1 MRPAQ
6 ERGIIMTTEK
16 TEKRMTK
23 REMCNYIVNGGEITE
38 EVKAWFVEEIE
49 KLDKENEK
57 ARERAAKKK
66 AENQPFIDAALEY
79 LDGKEELVTA
89 SEVLENVEIFESV
102 QKASSVLRGL
112 EKEGIV
118 ESDEV
123 KTKKGKVKGYKVRE
137 A

>member
-1 MRPAQ
+1 
-6 ERGIIMTTEK
+6 MTTEK

>member
-1 MRPAQ
+1 MD
-6 ERGIIMTTEK
+6 

-79 LDGKEELVTA
+79 LDGKEEPVTA
-89 SEVLENVEIFESV
+89 SELKENVDIFENV
-102 QKASSVLRGL
+102 QKASATLRTL

>member
-1 MRPAQ
+1 MD
-6 ERGIIMTTEK
+6 

-89 SEVLENVEIFESV
+89 SELKENVEIFESV
-102 QKASSVLRGL
+102 QKASATLRSL
-112 EKEGIV
+112 ERDEMV
-118 ESDEV
+118 ESEEV

>member
-1 MRPAQ
+1 
-6 ERGIIMTTEK
+6 MTTEK

-38 EVKAWFVEEIE
+38 EIKAWFVEEIE

-89 SEVLENVEIFESV
+89 SEILENVEIFESV

-112 EKEGIV
+112 EKDGIV
-118 ESDEV
+118 ESEEV

>member
-1 MRPAQ
+1 
-6 ERGIIMTTEK
+6 MT

-89 SEVLENVEIFESV
+89 SELKENVEIFENV
-102 QKASSVLRGL
+102 QKASATLRVL
-112 EKEGIV
+112 EKDGII
-118 ESDEV
+118 ESEEV

>member
-1 MRPAQ
+1 MRPTQ

-16 TEKRMTK
+16 RLTK
-23 REMCNYIVNGGEITE
+23 REMFTYIVNGGEITE
-38 EVKAWFVEEIE
+38 DVKTWFTEELV

-79 LDGKEELVTA
+79 LEGKEEPVTA
-89 SEVLENVEIFESV
+89 SELKENVEIFESV
-102 QKASSVLRGL
+102 QKASATLRGL
-112 EKEGIV
+112 EKDQIV
-118 ESDEV
+118 ESEEV

>member
-1 MRPAQ
+1 
-6 ERGIIMTTEK
+6 MTTEK

-66 AENQPFIDAALEY
+66 AENQPFIDAVLEY

-89 SEVLENVEIFESV
+89 SEILENVEIFESV

-112 EKEGIV
+112 EKDEIL
-118 ESDEV
+118 ESEEV

>member
-1 MRPAQ
+1 MD
-6 ERGIIMTTEK
+6 

-23 REMCNYIVNGGEITE
+23 REMFTYIVNGGEVTE
-38 EVKAWFVEEIE
+38 DVKNWFIAEIE

-89 SEVLENVEIFESV
+89 SELLENVEIFESV

>member
-1 MRPAQ
+1 MD
-6 ERGIIMTTEK
+6 

-49 KLDKENEK
+49 KLDRENEK
-57 ARERAAKKK
+57 AKERASKKK

-79 LDGKEELVTA
+79 LDGKEEPVTA
-89 SEVLENVEIFESV
+89 SELKENVDIFETV
-102 QKASSVLRGL
+102 QKASATLRGL

-118 ESDEV
+118 ESGEV

>member
-1 MRPAQ
+1 
-6 ERGIIMTTEK
+6 MTTEK

-38 EVKAWFVEEIE
+38 EVKAWFVAEIE

-89 SEVLENVEIFESV
+89 SELLENVKIFENV

-112 EKEGIV
+112 EKDEIL
-118 ESDEV
+118 ESEEV

>member
-6 ERGIIMTTEK
+6 ERGITMTTEK

-23 REMCNYIVNGGEITE
+23 RAMCEYIVNGGEITE
-38 EVKAWFVEEIE
+38 EVKAWFVEEIK

-89 SEVLENVEIFESV
+89 SEILENVEIFESV

>member
-1 MRPAQ
+1 MD
-6 ERGIIMTTEK
+6 

-38 EVKAWFVEEIE
+38 EVKAWFVAEIE

-79 LDGKEELVTA
+79 LNGKEELVTA
-89 SEVLENVEIFESV
+89 SEILENVEIFENV
-102 QKASSVLRGL
+102 QKVSAVLRSL
-112 EKEGIV
+112 EKEGVV
-118 ESDEV
+118 ESGEV

>member
-1 MRPAQ
+1 
-6 ERGIIMTTEK
+6 MT

-38 EVKAWFVEEIE
+38 EVKAWFVEEIK

-89 SEVLENVEIFESV
+89 SELLENVEIFESV

>member
-1 MRPAQ
+1 MD
-6 ERGIIMTTEK
+6 

-38 EVKAWFVEEIE
+38 EVKNWFVEEIE

-57 ARERAAKKK
+57 ARERAAKKR

-89 SEVLENVEIFESV
+89 SELLENVEIFESV

-112 EKEGIV
+112 EKDEIL
-118 ESDEV
+118 ESEEV

>member
-1 MRPAQ
+1 
-6 ERGIIMTTEK
+6 MTTEK

-23 REMCNYIVNGGEITE
+23 RAMCEYIVNGGEITE
-38 EVKAWFVEEIE
+38 EVKAWFVEEIK

-89 SEVLENVEIFESV
+89 SELKENVDIFENV
-102 QKASSVLRGL
+102 QKASATLRTL

>member
-1 MRPAQ
+1 MD
-6 ERGIIMTTEK
+6 

-38 EVKAWFVEEIE
+38 DVKNWFIAEIE

-89 SEVLENVEIFESV
+89 SELKENVEIFESV

-118 ESDEV
+118 ESEEV

>member
-1 MRPAQ
+1 MD
-6 ERGIIMTTEK
+6 

-38 EVKAWFVEEIE
+38 EVKNWFVEEIE

-89 SEVLENVEIFESV
+89 SEILENVEIFESV

>member
-1 MRPAQ
+1 
-6 ERGIIMTTEK
+6 MT

-79 LDGKEELVTA
+79 LEGKEESVTA
-89 SEVLENVEIFESV
+89 SELKENVEIFESV
-102 QKASSVLRGL
+102 QKASATLRGL
-112 EKEGIV
+112 EKDGIV
-118 ESDEV
+118 ESEEV

>member
-1 MRPAQ
+1 MD
-6 ERGIIMTTEK
+6 

-38 EVKAWFVEEIE
+38 EVKAWFKAEIE

-89 SEVLENVEIFESV
+89 GEVLENVEIFESV
-102 QKASSVLRGL
+102 QKVSAVLRSL
-112 EKEGIV
+112 EKEGVV
-118 ESDEV
+118 ESGEV

>member
-1 MRPAQ
+1 MD
-6 ERGIIMTTEK
+6 

-38 EVKAWFVEEIE
+38 DVKNWFVEEIK

-89 SEVLENVEIFESV
+89 SELLENVEIFESV

>member
-1 MRPAQ
+1 MD
-6 ERGIIMTTEK
+6 

-38 EVKAWFVEEIE
+38 EVKNWFVEELE

-89 SEVLENVEIFESV
+89 SEILENVEIFESV

>member
-1 MRPAQ
+1 MD
-6 ERGIIMTTEK
+6 

-38 EVKAWFVEEIE
+38 DVKNWFVEEIE

-79 LDGKEELVTA
+79 LDGKEEPVTA
-89 SEVLENVEIFESV
+89 GEILENVEIFESV
-102 QKASSVLRGL
+102 QKVSAVLRGL